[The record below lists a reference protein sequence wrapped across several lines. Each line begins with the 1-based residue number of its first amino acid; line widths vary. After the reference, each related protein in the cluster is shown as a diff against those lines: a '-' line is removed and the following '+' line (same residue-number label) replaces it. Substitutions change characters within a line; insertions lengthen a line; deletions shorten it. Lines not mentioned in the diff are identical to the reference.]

1 MSEPRFPYLRRDV
14 PPAEADGLGHR
25 LMDLGATGIEV
36 RDRTTMQK
44 GPDDGRVRVVAWFA
58 SRADAERAR
67 EEVGGVVEEL
77 VGDGW
82 RDAYKE
88 HFKPFALTEE
98 LWVCPPWELVDGALV
113 LDPGRAFGTGLHATT
128 ALVSAQLEKRRDVF
142 RDATVLDVGTGSGIL
157 ALAALR
163 FGAARAVATDNDPEV
178 LEVVAEN
185 AARNG
190 LGDRLEV
197 STTDVREVKG
207 SYPFVVAN
215 IRAPVL
221 IAMADALRDRTSGW
235 LVLSGVLASE
245 EPEVREAFVAT
256 GLTHVETVRRDEPG
270 PHEGKPDAWTAIVLQ
285 KP

>member
-1 MSEPRFPYLRRDV
+1 ME
-14 PPAEADGLGHR
+14 
-25 LMDLGATGIEV
+25 LGATGVEV

-44 GPDDGRVRVVAWFA
+44 GPGDGRVRVVGWF
-58 SRADAERAR
+58 STRIEAERAQR
-67 EEVGGVVEEL
+67 ELDGVVEEL
-77 VGDGW
+77 VGDAW

-88 HFKPFALTEE
+88 HFKPFALTDE
-98 LWVCPPWELVDGALV
+98 LWVCPPWELIEGALV

-128 ALVSAQLEKRRDVF
+128 SLVSAQLDRR
-142 RDATVLDVGTGSGIL
+142 REAYHDAAVLDVGTGSGIL

-163 FGAARAVATDNDPEV
+163 FGASRAVATDNDPEV

-190 LGDRLEV
+190 LDDRLEV
-197 STTDVREVKG
+197 STTDVREVPG
-207 SYPFVVAN
+207 AYSFVVAN

-221 IAMADALRDRTSGW
+221 IAMAEALRERTSGW

-245 EPEVREAFVAT
+245 EAEVRAAFVAT
-256 GLTHVETVRRDEPG
+256 GLDHVETTRRDEPG
-270 PHEGKPDAWTAIVLQ
+270 PHEGKPDAWTAIVLR